1 MKIYEFNKYF
11 PDEAACRR
19 RFREWRDKEG
29 VACQHCGS
37 HDVVWLSVQALPAQ
51 DYAQKRH
58 GDARLEAAF
67 YVLVCGYAPAD
78 GYEEEY
84 IGG

>member
-1 MKIYEFNKYF
+1 MARQGGRGVSALRLARCGLAGEQ
-11 PDEAACRR
+11 AA
-19 RFREWRDKEG
+19 
-29 VACQHCGS
+29 V
-37 HDVVWLSVQALPAQ
+37 SVQALPAQ

-58 GDARLEAAF
+58 GDARLEAAL